1 MEETG
6 KEFLETFPGLEVQGE
21 LKDLLS
27 TMEVVRVTMNRR
39 KDLLRV
45 YTVSSQWIHK
55 KYIYQLEE
63 MIKSQLF
70 SCAPIRVKIIERF
83 YLSRQ
88 YTPEKLLEVY
98 HSSILLE
105 LKNYHI
111 LLFHLFRTA
120 QITFPE
126 PDVMELAL
134 ENSVIAREKEEEL
147 YRILDKIFCERC
159 GFHLMIRLI
168 FRQERDEEAIRKSE
182 LEMREAARHV
192 AEHTALGETPALEE
206 KETFRKTA
214 ASGRGGG
221 KKGSRGKSAREEL
234 PLRRSDNP
242 DVLFGRDFEEEST
255 PIDSIEGAVGDIV
268 IRGEILNFDSRELR
282 NGRGLLMFAVTDDT
296 DTIVTKIFVK
306 AEQIPELSG
315 LLKKGTFVKVKGK
328 VMTDAFDH
336 ELTVTSVWGIKKIK
350 DFREARHDN
359 STRKR
364 VELHCHT
371 KMSDMDGVTDAAAL
385 VKRAYAWGHPAIAIT
400 DHGVVQAFPEANH
413 AMEAIDAE
421 YRAAYQAEH
430 PEVSKEELKKISAPF
445 KVIYGMEAYLVDDL
459 KGIVTDSR
467 GQSLDASFVVFD
479 IETTGFSPA
488 SCKIIEIGA
497 VRVEEGRITDRFST
511 FVNPESPIPF
521 RIENLTGINDNMVLQ
536 APTIDRVLPEF
547 LEFCRGAVMVA
558 HNAGFDM
565 SFIQKNCEDLGIGQ
579 TFTVVDT
586 VAMARFLLPGL
597 NRFKLDTVAKA
608 LNISLENHHRAVD
621 DAACTAE
628 IFVKFVKMLKERDI
642 LDLDALNEQGSVS
655 PNTVRKLPTY
665 HAIILATCETGRVNL
680 YRLVSESHLQYYNRR
695 PRLPKSVFQKYREG
709 LLLGSACEAGE
720 LYQALLRGAP
730 EPEISRIVSFYDY
743 LEIQPVGNNAFMI
756 RDENHENINS
766 EEDIREV
773 NRKIVKLG
781 EQFQKP
787 VVATCDVHFMDPKD
801 EIYRRIIMFGKGFD
815 DADQQPPCICIPRR
829 RCWRSFPIWAAP
841 RRRKLWWIIRRK
853 SRICARR
860 SPPSGRGSSRR

>member
-70 SCAPIRVKIIERF
+70 SRAPIRVKIIERF

-159 GFHLMIRLI
+159 GFRLMIRLI

-192 AEHTALGETPALEE
+192 AEHTALGEAPALEE

-221 KKGSRGKSAREEL
+221 KKGNRGKSAREEL

-445 KVIYGMEAYLVDDL
+445 KVIYGMEAYLVEPAARL
-459 KGIVTDSR
+459 LRSEPSGWRKG
-467 GQSLDASFVVFD
+467 ASQ
-479 IETTGFSPA
+479 TGF
-488 SCKIIEIGA
+488 
-497 VRVEEGRITDRFST
+497 
-511 FVNPESPIPF
+511 
-521 RIENLTGINDNMVLQ
+521 
-536 APTIDRVLPEF
+536 
-547 LEFCRGAVMVA
+547 
-558 HNAGFDM
+558 
-565 SFIQKNCEDLGIGQ
+565 
-579 TFTVVDT
+579 
-586 VAMARFLLPGL
+586 
-597 NRFKLDTVAKA
+597 
-608 LNISLENHHRAVD
+608 
-621 DAACTAE
+621 
-628 IFVKFVKMLKERDI
+628 
-642 LDLDALNEQGSVS
+642 
-655 PNTVRKLPTY
+655 
-665 HAIILATCETGRVNL
+665 
-680 YRLVSESHLQYYNRR
+680 
-695 PRLPKSVFQKYREG
+695 
-709 LLLGSACEAGE
+709 
-720 LYQALLRGAP
+720 
-730 EPEISRIVSFYDY
+730 
-743 LEIQPVGNNAFMI
+743 
-756 RDENHENINS
+756 
-766 EEDIREV
+766 
-773 NRKIVKLG
+773 
-781 EQFQKP
+781 
-787 VVATCDVHFMDPKD
+787 
-801 EIYRRIIMFGKGFD
+801 
-815 DADQQPPCICIPRR
+815 PP
-829 RCWRSFPIWAAP
+829 
-841 RRRKLWWIIRRK
+841 L
-853 SRICARR
+853 
-860 SPPSGRGSSRR
+860 